1 MSRAW
6 RTSSFVTTKRT
17 LRAPQRPIMWL
28 RSVFLKPVRDYRIP
42 IFGWGIGM
50 GLVVVSPM
58 ASVATLLTTP
68 QARAQLVSLAATFA
82 WSADVI
88 AVHPIGAYAPFKIG
102 IFIFLIAVWPLLA
115 ASRMLRGEEDRGS
128 LDVLLSLPHPRVA
141 VALEKLA
148 AMWTALLAMG
158 LLIGLLVFAGG
169 QKFGAD
175 FGLGDGLLFGLNLAL
190 LCAVI
195 GGVALLISQF
205 TQESG
210 PAAGWT
216 AGLLLVFIVLDM
228 VHRVIPNTDWIS
240 RFSPVYYYNQSKP
253 LVPSYGVNAGAMLLL
268 LALTVILNGAAIWL
282 FVRRDVGGTVPLPRW
297 LRVPERAASRAL
309 PVGDWSLRSVYAR
322 SLGMIAM
329 PAIWWTLGIAGF
341 AGWIIFAV
349 QQMESRLSS
358 LFASSPTVM
367 NLIKNIGGGD
377 ASFNAGFLSAMF
389 VLLPLFLMA
398 FAVTQVNG
406 WSADEQDGRLELLLA
421 APQRRL
427 LVLLGRFAALASAT
441 LFIGVVTLL
450 VSAGAPA
457 AAGLTLDSGNL
468 AAATL
473 GMIPLGLLI
482 AAIGYLASGWLR
494 TAADTGLL
502 SFLLLIWF
510 FISFIG
516 PEFLPSATLR
526 LSPFYYY
533 GTPLLHGLALSSVL
547 GLIAVAALA
556 LGLGAL
562 RFVRKDIGV

>member
-28 RSVFLKPVRDYRIP
+28 RSVFLKTLRDYRIP
-42 IFGWGIGM
+42 ILGWGIGM

-68 QARAQLVSLAATFA
+68 QARAQLVGLAATFA
-82 WSADVI
+82 WNADVV
-88 AVHPIGAYAPFKIG
+88 AVDTIGGYATFKIG

-128 LDVLLSLPHPRVA
+128 LDVLLSLPHPRLA

-158 LLIGLLVFAGG
+158 LLIGLLAFAGG
-169 QKFGAD
+169 QKFGGG
-175 FGLGDGLLFGLNLAL
+175 FSLGDALLFGLNLAL
-190 LCAVI
+190 LCAVV

-205 TQESG
+205 TQESS

-228 VHRVIPNTDWIS
+228 VRRVIPNTEWIS
-240 RFSPVYYYNQSKP
+240 RFSPVYYYNLSKP

-268 LALTVILNGAAIWL
+268 LVLTVVLSGAAVWL
-282 FVRRDVGGTVPLPRW
+282 FVHRDVGGTVPLPRW
-297 LRVPERAASRAL
+297 LRLPERAASRAL

-329 PAIWWTLGIAGF
+329 PTVWWTLGIAGWGGF
-341 AGWIIFAV
+341 MIFAV
-349 QQMESRLSS
+349 QQMETRMSS

-377 ASFNAGFLSAMF
+377 AGFNAGFLSPMF
-389 VLLPLFLMA
+389 IFLPLFLMA

-406 WSADEQDGRLELLLA
+406 WSADERGGRLELVLA
-421 APQRRL
+421 TPQPRL
-427 LVLLGRFAALASAT
+427 SVLLGRFAALATAT
-441 LFIGVVTLL
+441 IAISVITLL
-450 VSAGAPA
+450 VCAASA
-457 AAGLTLDSGNL
+457 AASGLQL
-468 AAATL
+468 
-473 GMIPLGLLI
+473 
-482 AAIGYLASGWLR
+482 
-494 TAADTGLL
+494 
-502 SFLLLIWF
+502 
-510 FISFIG
+510 
-516 PEFLPSATLR
+516 
-526 LSPFYYY
+526 
-533 GTPLLHGLALSSVL
+533 
-547 GLIAVAALA
+547 
-556 LGLGAL
+556 
-562 RFVRKDIGV
+562 

>member
-1 MSRAW
+1 
-6 RTSSFVTTKRT
+6 
-17 LRAPQRPIMWL
+17 MWL
-28 RSVFLKPVRDYRIP
+28 SSVFLKTLRDYRVAIL
-42 IFGWGIGM
+42 GWGIGM

-58 ASVATLLTTP
+58 ASVSTLITTP

-82 WSADVI
+82 WNADVV
-88 AVHPIGAYAPFKIG
+88 AVDTIGGYATFKIG

-115 ASRMLRGEEDRGS
+115 ASRTLRGEEDRGS
-128 LDVLLSLPHPRVA
+128 LDVLLSLPRTRLA

-158 LLIGLLVFAGG
+158 LLIGVLTFAGG
-169 QKFGAD
+169 QKFGGG
-175 FGLGDGLLFGLNLAL
+175 FGLVDGLLFGLNLAL
-190 LCAVI
+190 ICAVI

-210 PAAGWT
+210 PASGWT

-228 VHRVIPNTDWIS
+228 VHRVIPNSEWIS
-240 RFSPVYYYNQSKP
+240 RLSPIYYYNLSKP
-253 LVPSYGVNAGAMLLL
+253 LVPSYGTNAGAMLLL
-268 LALTVILNGAAIWL
+268 FALALVLSGAALVL
-282 FVRRDVGGTVPLPRW
+282 FARRDVGGTVPLPRW
-297 LRVPERAASRAL
+297 LYLPDRPASRAL
-309 PVGDWSLRSVYAR
+309 PVSDWSLRSVYAR
-322 SLGMIAM
+322 SIGMIAM
-329 PAIWWTLGIAGF
+329 PTVWWTLGIAGF
-341 AGWIIFAV
+341 AAWIVFAV

-358 LFASSPTVM
+358 LFASSPAAM

-377 ASFNAGFLSAMF
+377 AGFSAGFLSAMF
-389 VLLPLFLMA
+389 VFLPLFLMA

-406 WSADEQDGRLELLLA
+406 WSADEQDGRLELVLA
-421 APQRRL
+421 TPQRRL
-427 LVLLGRFAALASAT
+427 GVLLARFGALASAT
-441 LFIGVVTLL
+441 VFIGVVTLL
-450 VSAGAPA
+450 ASAA
-457 AAGLTLDSGNL
+457 AVAGAGLTLDTGNL

-482 AAIGYLASGWLR
+482 AAVGYLASGWLR

-516 PEFLPSATLR
+516 PELKLPQATLR

-533 GTPLLHGLALSSVL
+533 GTPLLHGLSFTSVL
-547 GLIAVAALA
+547 GLVVVGALA
-556 LGLGAL
+556 LGLGAF